1 MSNDGD
7 PREEEAVLSSVV
19 AFSTPLKEV
28 RKRHLS
34 IFTFSSVII

>member
-1 MSNDGD
+1 MSNDGR

-19 AFSTPLKEV
+19 ALPTPLEEV

-34 IFTFSSVII
+34 IFAFSSVII